1 HPDANLPGS
10 AGHVILH
17 DSIEPETGEYQDQE
31 AKGDSHRRKDPFA
44 SQYFIYLL
52 CLGLNVKNGKLAID
66 GANSFSDSRHQ
77 RRWIARCS
85 NFVSHPLAHPVQF
98 LYLLLERV
106 IHDWLRSFSKVLIY
120 AVFDDADD
128 LKGTSPLGAIE
139 LEVLADRHVVIE
151 DKPDKC

>member
-1 HPDANLPGS
+1 
-10 AGHVILH
+10 
-17 DSIEPETGEYQDQE
+17 
-31 AKGDSHRRKDPFA
+31 
-44 SQYFIYLL
+44 
-52 CLGLNVKNGKLAID
+52 
-66 GANSFSDSRHQ
+66 
-77 RRWIARCS
+77 WIARCS

-151 DKPDKC
+151 VKPDKCLIDDRDFWRTGVVSIVESPACQQRYSHCLEEIVPDRK